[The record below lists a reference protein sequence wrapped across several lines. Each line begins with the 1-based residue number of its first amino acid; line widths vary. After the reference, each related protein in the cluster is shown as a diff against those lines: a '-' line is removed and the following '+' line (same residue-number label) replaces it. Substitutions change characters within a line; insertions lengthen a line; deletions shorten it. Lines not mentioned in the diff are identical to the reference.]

1 MIINLKI
8 RYDRAPNVIVTFD
21 LQNIKDI
28 PLKYNISI
36 PQAYYLMGK
45 VLEPLGMKWIEQS
58 TYVSLNPVDYEEISK
73 NFIILNNEE
82 KFITEHLNIL
92 TATKIYEEYQIA
104 NLFNKN
110 YPINFSDSKRKNIY
124 FELTFDLNHQEISLR
139 YKNVSQAYNDLK
151 DFLEKN
157 GFKHELGSTYITN
170 KKYSRN
176 NIEIILSDL
185 TKDMPQFKGTFNS
198 ATLSEIEKP
207 LHLEA
212 DIINPTMHFTKDIND
227 KILTIYKHKKEAQT
241 SNEDIINDIF
251 SVLSSNNQRF
261 SKYTIYNQLIYL
273 GAIEPKT
280 RDEMFMWKQ
289 KERIILSQYPID
301 KAVTMLPGRKYDDCY
316 KEAIELGIIKKEI
329 QHYHLYP
336 EDFIP
341 GTRVFDNRFG
351 QGQIFMKTSD
361 GFSAYFKDSNTFY
374 TYTQLDAENETVL
387 MFNPESKENQKDI
400 DFDFPEI

>member
-1 MIINLKI
+1 MKI

-28 PLKYNISI
+28 PLKYDISI
-36 PQAYYLMGK
+36 PQAYHLMGK

-58 TYVSLNPVDYEEISK
+58 TYVSQNPVLYDEISDAYSNLSK
-73 NFIILNNEE
+73 RNKFII
-82 KFITEHLNIL
+82 KHLKAL
-92 TATKIYEEYQIA
+92 TATRIYEKYQISE
-104 NLFNKN
+104 LFNKN
-110 YPINFSDSKRKNIY
+110 YPVAFIDSKRKNIY
-124 FELTFDLNHQEISLR
+124 FELTFDLNHHEVSLR
-139 YKNVSQAYNDLK
+139 YKNVAQAYNDLK

-170 KKYSRN
+170 KKHSRN

-185 TKDMPQFKGTFNS
+185 TKEMPQFKGTFNS

-227 KILTIYKHKKEAQT
+227 KILTIYKYKKEAEI
-241 SNEDIINDIF
+241 SNEDVINDIF

-261 SKYTIYNQLIYL
+261 SKHTIYKQLIYL
-273 GAIEPKT
+273 GAIKPKT
-280 RDEMFMWKQ
+280 RDEIFMWKQ
-289 KERIILSQYPID
+289 KERIILSKYPID

-351 QGQIFMKTSD
+351 QGQIFTKTSD
-361 GFSAYFKDSNTFY
+361 GFSAYFKDSNIFH

>member
-1 MIINLKI
+1 MKI

-28 PLKYNISI
+28 PLKYDISI
-36 PQAYYLMGK
+36 PQAYHLMGK

-58 TYVSLNPVDYEEISK
+58 TYVSQNPVLYDEISDAYSNLSK
-73 NFIILNNEE
+73 RNKFII
-82 KFITEHLNIL
+82 KHLKAL
-92 TATKIYEEYQIA
+92 TATRIYEKYQISE
-104 NLFNKN
+104 LFNKN
-110 YPINFSDSKRKNIY
+110 YPVAFIDSKRKNIY
-124 FELTFDLNHQEISLR
+124 FELTFDLNHHEVSLR
-139 YKNVSQAYNDLK
+139 YKNVAQAYNDLK

-170 KKYSRN
+170 KKHSRN

-185 TKDMPQFKGTFNS
+185 TKEMPQFKGTFNS

-227 KILTIYKHKKEAQT
+227 KILTIYKYKKEAEI
-241 SNEDIINDIF
+241 SNEDVINDIF

-261 SKYTIYNQLIYL
+261 SKHTIYKQLIYL
-273 GAIEPKT
+273 GAIKPKT
-280 RDEMFMWKQ
+280 RDEIFMWKQ
-289 KERIILSQYPID
+289 KERIILSKYPID

-361 GFSAYFKDSNTFY
+361 GFSAYFKDSNTFH

-387 MFNPESKENQKDI
+387 MFNPESKENEKDI

>member
-1 MIINLKI
+1 
-8 RYDRAPNVIVTFD
+8 
-21 LQNIKDI
+21 
-28 PLKYNISI
+28 
-36 PQAYYLMGK
+36 
-45 VLEPLGMKWIEQS
+45 
-58 TYVSLNPVDYEEISK
+58 
-73 NFIILNNEE
+73 
-82 KFITEHLNIL
+82 
-92 TATKIYEEYQIA
+92 
-104 NLFNKN
+104 
-110 YPINFSDSKRKNIY
+110 
-124 FELTFDLNHQEISLR
+124 
-139 YKNVSQAYNDLK
+139 
-151 DFLEKN
+151 
-157 GFKHELGSTYITN
+157 
-170 KKYSRN
+170 
-176 NIEIILSDL
+176 
-185 TKDMPQFKGTFNS
+185 MPQFKGTFNS

>member
-1 MIINLKI
+1 MKI

-28 PLKYNISI
+28 PADHNISI

-58 TYVSLNPVDYEEISK
+58 TYVSQNPVSYDEISDAYTDLSNSNK
-73 NFIILNNEE
+73 FII
-82 KFITEHLNIL
+82 KHLKAL
-92 TATKIYEEYQIA
+92 TATRIYENYQISE
-104 NLFNKN
+104 LFNKD
-110 YPINFSDSKRKNIY
+110 YPIAFINSKRKNVY

-139 YKNVSQAYNDLK
+139 YKNVAQAYNDLK
-151 DFLEKN
+151 DFLGKN

-185 TKDMPQFKGTFNS
+185 TKEMPQFKGAFNS
-198 ATLSEIEKP
+198 ATLSEVEKP
-207 LHLEA
+207 LHLEN
-212 DIINPTMHFTKDIND
+212 DIINKPYNRFTKELNNRLITSYNDLKKTKISTDEIIKNILISPDWVAYRFTKKDI
-227 KILTIYKHKKEAQT
+227 HKQL
-241 SNEDIINDIF
+241 
-251 SVLSSNNQRF
+251 VYLSS
-261 SKYTIYNQLIYL
+261 
-273 GAIEPKT
+273 IEPTTLIEK
-280 RDEMFMWKQ
+280 RMWKQ
-289 KERIILSQYPID
+289 KERIILSKYPID

-316 KEAIELGIIKKEI
+316 KESIKLGIIKKEI

-361 GFSAYFKDSNTFY
+361 GFSAYFKDSNTFH

-387 MFNPESKENQKDI
+387 MFNPESKENEKDI